1 MRGDVARMCV
11 TLATLV
17 TLVTLATLCCERK
30 VTRVGMQEDFVQ
42 TSLFRL
48 AVHVVVKSDSSVRTT
63 SRASLRGV
71 MRRDYGAELCAAA
84 PTNQIR

>member
-48 AVHVVVKSDSSVRTT
+48 AVVVKSYSSVRTT